1 MENFN
6 LKGQLLT
13 LTDLEVKNSKIKNYW
28 KEQSSVKK
36 DYKRNYD

>member
-6 LKGQLLT
+6 LKGQLLI
-13 LTDLEVKNSKIKNYW
+13 LTDLEVENSKIKNYW
-28 KEQSSVKK
+28 KERSRVKQ